1 MLKEFWT
8 HLYESTILFAVSL
21 FIVRFMGKRTLA
33 QLSPFDL
40 LYVIIMGAAIAIPLE
55 DEKIKLSCGIIPV
68 LVLTVLNYILSVVIT
83 KNRKIENLLQGPS
96 TVLVRDGDVVVE
108 NLKKERITMADLL
121 LLLRENDVWNI
132 NEVEEATIEPNG
144 KLSVIKKKYMQA
156 VTPKDLGL
164 WTNQGIFPTL
174 VIDSGEVI
182 EDNLSKLEVGIDQ
195 VIKELSKKNLERLDK
210 ISSLWIDE
218 EGNMIVGEENLMRDK
233 IKNEFYKLNINKED
247 IEKEF
252 GIDIN
257 LFLDAISLGLSDE
270 QISDIIGCDL
280 DNVKK
285 IREKLGDVTSDIGI
299 NYKKDIPP
307 E

>member
-195 VIKELSKKNLERLDK
+195 VIKELNKKNLEKLEE

-218 EGNMIVGEENLMRDK
+218 EGNMILDEENLMRDK

-285 IREKLGDVTSDIGI
+285 LREKLGDVTSDIGI

>member
-1 MLKEFWT
+1 MLEEFWT

-21 FIVRFMGKRTLA
+21 LIVRLMGKRTLA

-68 LVLTVLNYILSVVIT
+68 LILTVLNYTLSIVIT

-96 TVLVRDGDVVVE
+96 TVLVRDGEVIVK

-121 LLLRENDVWNI
+121 LMLRENDVWNI

-156 VTPKDLGL
+156 VTPMDLGL
-164 WTNQGIFPTL
+164 WSNQGIFPTL
-174 VIDSGEVI
+174 VIDSGEII
-182 EDNLSKLEVGIDQ
+182 EDNLSKLQVGIDQ
-195 VIKELSKKNLERLDK
+195 VIKELSKKNLGKLDE
-210 ISSLWIDE
+210 ISSLWVDE
-218 EGNMIVGEENLMRDK
+218 EGNMILDEENLMRDK
-233 IKNEFYKLNINKED
+233 MKNEFYKLNINKKV

-257 LFLDAISLGLSDE
+257 LFLDAVSLGLSDE

-280 DNVKK
+280 SKVKK
-285 IREKLGDVTSDIGI
+285 IRKKLGDVTSDIGI
-299 NYKKDIPP
+299 NYKKDLPP